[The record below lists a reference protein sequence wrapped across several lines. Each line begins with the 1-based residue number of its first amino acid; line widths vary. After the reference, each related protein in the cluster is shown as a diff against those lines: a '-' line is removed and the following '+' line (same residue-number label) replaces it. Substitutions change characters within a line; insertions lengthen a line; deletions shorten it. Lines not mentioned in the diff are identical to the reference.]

1 MSFPPSPASDID
13 WTALDLTVRDL
24 GNGHIESRY
33 SPQTGIWSAP
43 KLIKD
48 PYLRVHGL
56 APALNYGQQAFEGLK
71 AHRSPSDGI
80 LLFRPGKHASRMQHS
95 ASVVSIPE
103 IPEEHFLLCVR
114 LAVSLNA
121 AFVPPNSSGGA
132 LYIRPVVFGSNGHLG
147 LNPPTEYIFCVYIH
161 PFSSYHGAA
170 PIDALILEEFDR
182 AAPHGTGNAKLGG
195 NYAPVMRWAAKARS
209 EGFPIT
215 LHLDSQTRSQID
227 EFSTSGFLGI
237 MKADDGAITL
247 VLPDSDNVIKSIT
260 SDSCV
265 AIAKSFG
272 WKVEMRSIPYE
283 SLPLFSEVLAA
294 GTAAALVP
302 IRSITCRS
310 HNQTFTYPAT
320 GTTGGACFQQLYDRL
335 KGVQAGRLP
344 DTYGWCDTV
353 QAAGEYVA
361 DIGAVVDGMEVQ
373 KAEEKKKEEAVV
385 KQKLSF
391 KPSYVLGMLSLL
403 VVGLPW
409 VREAVVGL
417 WAFGSV

>member
-1 MSFPPSPASDID
+1 MSFPPSPAADID
-13 WTALDLTVRDL
+13 WTTLDLTVRDL

-33 SPQTGIWSAP
+33 SPQTGVWSAP

-71 AHRSPSDGI
+71 AHRSPSDEI
-80 LLFRPGKHASRMQHS
+80 LLFRPGKHAARMQHS
-95 ASVVSIPE
+95 TSVVSIPE

-114 LAVSLNA
+114 LVVSLNA
-121 AFVPPNSSGGA
+121 AFIPPNSSGGA
-132 LYIRPVVFGSNGHLG
+132 LYIRPVVFGSSGHLG

-237 MKADDGAITL
+237 RTAADGAITL

-265 AIAKSFG
+265 AIAKSLG
-272 WKVEMRSIPYE
+272 WTVEMRPIPYE
-283 SLPLFSEVLAA
+283 SLPLFSEILAA

-310 HNQTFTYPAT
+310 RAQTFTYPAT
-320 GTTGGACFQQLYDRL
+320 GPAGGVCFQQLYDRL
-335 KGVQAGRLP
+335 KGIQAGRLP
-344 DTYGWCDTV
+344 DPYGWCDKVT
-353 QAAGEYVA
+353 AAGAYVP
-361 DIGAVVDGMEVQ
+361 DLGAVVSEIHVA
-373 KAEEKKKEEAVV
+373 KAEPKAKGAAT
-385 KQKLSF
+385 QTQLF
-391 KPSYVLGMLSLL
+391 KPSYVVSLPSLL
-403 VVGLPW
+403 MVGLPW
-409 VREAVVGL
+409 VRETVASL
-417 WAFGSV
+417 WAFG